1 MEGAAVRGAA
11 RRLEKGERESG
22 AVETKKSQEARAPGP
37 LRSSF
42 TRNEMGALRGFAQR
56 CDFSWLLRDEGR
68 KEASTQVR
76 RLLESRGDTG
86 GQGKRGEM
94 LDPGY
99 V

>member
-1 MEGAAVRGAA
+1 
-11 RRLEKGERESG
+11 
-22 AVETKKSQEARAPGP
+22 
-37 LRSSF
+37 
-42 TRNEMGALRGFAQR
+42 MGALRRFAQK